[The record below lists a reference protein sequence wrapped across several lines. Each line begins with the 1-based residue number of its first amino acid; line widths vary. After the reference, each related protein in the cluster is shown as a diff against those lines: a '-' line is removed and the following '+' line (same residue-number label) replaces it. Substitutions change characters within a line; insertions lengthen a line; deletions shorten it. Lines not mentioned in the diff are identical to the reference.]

1 LPGQR
6 FAHCCGRHAESAI
19 RQESNLK
26 GRWDNSAVKCK
37 PDYQM
42 TTAAAAALISAC
54 ALALS
59 FSEFSLMRSEQRAQV
74 WPYIDIAISFGQD
87 GFGVTL
93 ANKGTGPALIKSVVV
108 KNEAQTVLS

>member
-1 LPGQR
+1 MK
-6 FAHCCGRHAESAI
+6 F
-19 RQESNLK
+19 
-26 GRWDNSAVKCK
+26 K

-42 TTAAAAALISAC
+42 ITAAAAALMGVC

-59 FSEFSLMRSEQRAQV
+59 FSELSLMRSEQRAQV
-74 WPYIDIAISFGQD
+74 WMYIDIALSYGQD
-87 GFGVTL
+87 GFVVTL

>member
-19 RQESNLK
+19 RHESIRQCRQE
-26 GRWDNSAVKCK
+26 NSAVKFK

-42 TTAAAAALISAC
+42 ITAAAAALISVC

-59 FSEFSLMRSEQRAQV
+59 FSELSLMRSEQRAQV
-74 WPYIDIAISFGQD
+74 WPYIDIAISYGKD
-87 GFGVTL
+87 GFVVTL
-93 ANKGTGPALIKSVVV
+93 ANKGTGSELIKSVVI